1 MLDLNSL
8 IKQDDLNRKLTLLKQ
23 IKIVLESLMF
33 DNGCMSARSSWQ
45 NFSGTMT
52 IFSRHVLAILEDN
65 IVIVEAA
72 SCGSEPYPAPFT
84 FSPATSLSCSPI
96 RHSRSST
103 NSSQGTVDSRTSR
116 SSSNALWLFVTSVLH
131 PHNQKL
137 DKNEAIITKELAS
150 VEIAAKKDF
159 NLIFNQLMS
168 QHSTDEDNASRKLSE
183 VSMKSNAS
191 TAVEPQANLSLEW
204 ISQSLRQNILLNQLM
219 FLLCDESQTRSYYRK
234 SAFVLDRSFV
244 EDFLNYI
251 RAYEKRDY
259 SILSKIKRNFF
270 SITTQPVRLLLLLL
284 NGVQLKRPKTN

>member
-1 MLDLNSL
+1 
-8 IKQDDLNRKLTLLKQ
+8 
-23 IKIVLESLMF
+23 MF

-137 DKNEAIITKELAS
+137 DKSEAITSKELAS
-150 VEIAAKKDF
+150 VEIEAKKDF

-168 QHSTDEDNASRKLSE
+168 QHSDEDNVSRKMSE
-183 VSMKSNAS
+183 ISMKSNAS
-191 TAVEPQANLSLEW
+191 TAVEQTNLSLEW

-219 FLLCDESQTRSYYRK
+219 FLLCDESHIRSYYRK

-270 SITTQPVRLLLLLL
+270 SITTQPVCFLFHI
-284 NGVQLKRPKTN
+284 LKGYN